1 MKKGRCSKF
10 YPKEFQEETTF
21 THTGFTVYR
30 RRDTGIY
37 IRRDNHNLD
46 NRWVVPHNLE
56 LLKKYQAHINVEYV
70 NKSRLL
76 KYLCKYVNKGPDQA
90 NVIFERIKKGQDA
103 PINDQTRDI
112 DEIKEYLDC
121 IYICEQDALWRL
133 LGYEIHY
140 HWPPVERLPV
150 HLPLMNLIK
159 IKKEAKLRDVISDP
173 KNQKTMLTEWFV
185 ANKEYNDAKDL
196 TYCEFPLRWRW
207 DESNKKWIKH
217 RHGFKIGRLYYVHPT
232 EGERFYLRML
242 LMIVKGATSYV
253 DLRTYNGITYQ
264 TFKEACAARGLLND
278 DNEWYKTFQE
288 ATNWATASQLR
299 NLFTTMLTY
308 CDLKDETQFF
318 EKNWTKM
325 IDDIEKQLKLK
336 YYPINYTPTEAE
348 LQDVLLQE
356 LEDIFC
362 KNGQHIENYKLPRR
376 STQHVLDTTN
386 RLIQEELNYD
396 IKRLEEEANKLYL
409 KLNKEQKE
417 AFHTIIDSVINNK
430 SQFYFI
436 TGHGGTGKT
445 FLWNT
450 IVSYLRAKKN
460 STNSCIIRGS
470 IFITPKRT
478 HCSFKI

>member
-1 MKKGRCSKF
+1 
-10 YPKEFQEETTF
+10 
-21 THTGFTVYR
+21 
-30 RRDTGIY
+30 
-37 IRRDNHNLD
+37 
-46 NRWVVPHNLE
+46 
-56 LLKKYQAHINVEYV
+56 
-70 NKSRLL
+70 
-76 KYLCKYVNKGPDQA
+76 
-90 NVIFERIKKGQDA
+90 
-103 PINDQTRDI
+103 
-112 DEIKEYLDC
+112 
-121 IYICEQDALWRL
+121 
-133 LGYEIHY
+133 
-140 HWPPVERLPV
+140 
-150 HLPLMNLIK
+150 
-159 IKKEAKLRDVISDP
+159 
-173 KNQKTMLTEWFV
+173 
-185 ANKEYNDAKDL
+185 
-196 TYCEFPLRWRW
+196 
-207 DESNKKWIKH
+207 
-217 RHGFKIGRLYYVHPT
+217 
-232 EGERFYLRML
+232 
-242 LMIVKGATSYV
+242 MIVKGATSYV
-253 DLRTYNGITYQ
+253 DLQTYNGITYQ

-278 DNEWYKTFQE
+278 DNEWYKTFE
-288 ATNWATASQLR
+288 EVTNWATASQLR

-348 LQDVLLQE
+348 LQDLLLQE

-409 KLNKEQKE
+409 KLNTEQKE

-450 IVSYLRAKKN
+450 IVSYLRAQK
-460 STNSCIIRGS
+460 T
-470 IFITPKRT
+470 
-478 HCSFKI
+478 